1 MNFRKGRR
9 EDYPEINL
17 IAFIDILLVIVIF
30 LSVTTTYARFAELKI
45 NLPTSGAAQTPNPP
59 RQIEVA
65 VAENGRYQIDD
76 AAIGDA
82 SVDQLAQ
89 ALKAA
94 AGNQLEP
101 VVVINADA
109 RAAHQSV
116 VNVMEAA
123 RRAGL
128 VRITFATQTSP
139 AP

>member
-17 IAFIDILLVIVIF
+17 IPFIDILLVIVIF
-30 LSVTTTYARFAELKI
+30 LAVTTTYARFAELKI
-45 NLPTSGAAQTPNPP
+45 NLPTSSAEQTPSPP

-65 VAENGRYQIDD
+65 VAENGRYQIDN
-76 AAIGDA
+76 AAVGEA
-82 SVDQLAQ
+82 SVEELAM
-89 ALKAA
+89 ALKQAA
-94 AGNQLEP
+94 ADQNEP

-123 RRAGL
+123 RRVGL
-128 VRITFATQTSP
+128 TRITFATQS

>member
-1 MNFRKGRR
+1 MNFRRGRR

-17 IAFIDILLVIVIF
+17 IPFIDILLVIVIF

-45 NLPTSGAAQTPNPP
+45 NLPTSSAEQTPNQP

-65 VAENGRYQIDD
+65 VAESGRYQIDN
-76 AAIGDA
+76 AAIGEA
-82 SVDQLAQ
+82 TVDQIAA
-89 ALKAA
+89 ALKQA
-94 AGNQLEP
+94 AGDQNEP

-109 RAAHQSV
+109 HASHQSV

-123 RRAGL
+123 RRVGIS
-128 VRITFATQTSP
+128 RITFATQT

>member
-45 NLPTSGAAQTPNPP
+45 NLPTSGAEQSPTLP

-82 SVDQLAQ
+82 SVDQLAA
-89 ALKAA
+89 ALQAA
-94 AGNQLEP
+94 AAQHRDP

-116 VNVMEAA
+116 INVMEAA
-123 RRAGL
+123 RRVGL
-128 VRITFATQTSP
+128 ARITFATQAA

>member
-1 MNFRKGRR
+1 MNFRRGRR

-17 IAFIDILLVIVIF
+17 IPFIDILLVIVIF
-30 LSVTTTYARFAELKI
+30 LAVTTTYARFAELKI
-45 NLPTSGAAQTPNPP
+45 NLPTSSAEQTPNQP

-65 VAENGRYQIDD
+65 VAESGLYQIDNTPV
-76 AAIGDA
+76 GDA
-82 SVDQLAQ
+82 TVDELAA
-89 ALKAA
+89 ALKKA
-94 AGNQLEP
+94 AGTQTDP

-123 RRAGL
+123 RRVGIS
-128 VRITFATQTSP
+128 RITFATQT